1 MTELI
6 CRNYAHRGFSGEYP
20 ENTMIAFE
28 KAIEAGCEG
37 IEMDVHFTKDGKLV
51 IVHDEL
57 IDRTSDGKGFVKD
70 YTYEELTKFDFSYT
84 YKDKV
89 GFCKIPALEE
99 FMDLVH
105 DKDIIINIE
114 LKTGIFSYPGIEQ
127 ATYDLIKKYDMH
139 DKVVISSFGHASV
152 MRMKKIDPTIKC
164 GFLTETGILDVG
176 EYIKS
181 HGVECY
187 HPLFAMLIDPELVKD
202 IRSHGL
208 EINTWTVNEEPYIEM
223 LCDLKVEGIIGNY
236 PDRTKAVL
244 ERKGLR

>member
-1 MTELI
+1 MKELK

-70 YTYEELTKFDFSYT
+70 YTYDELTKFDFSYT

-89 GFCKIPALEE
+89 GFCKIPTLEE
-99 FMDLVH
+99 FMELVH
-105 DKDIIINIE
+105 DKDIMINIE
-114 LKTGIFSYPGIEQ
+114 LKTGIIAYPGIEQ
-127 ATYDLIKKYDMH
+127 ATYDMVKKYDMH
-139 DKVVISSFGHASV
+139 DKVVISSFGHKSI
-152 MRMKKIDPTIKC
+152 MKMKTIDPTIKC

-176 EYIKS
+176 EYVKS

-187 HPLFAMLIDPELVKD
+187 HPFYGMLLDQELLADVK
-202 IRSHGL
+202 SHGL
-208 EINTWTVNEEPYIEM
+208 EINTWTVNEEAHIEL
-223 LCDLKVEGIIGNY
+223 LCDIGVEGIIGNY
-236 PDRTKAVL
+236 PDRTKKVL

>member
-1 MTELI
+1 MKDLK

-28 KAIEAGCEG
+28 KAIEVGCEG
-37 IEMDVHFTKDGKLV
+37 IEMDVHLTKDGRIV
-51 IVHDEL
+51 IIHDEL

-84 YKDKV
+84 FKDKV
-89 GFCKIPALEE
+89 GFCRIPTLEE
-99 FMDLVH
+99 FMELVH

-114 LKTGIFSYPGIEQ
+114 LKTGIIPYQGIEQ
-127 ATYDLIKKYDMH
+127 AVYDMIQKYDMH

-152 MRMKKIDPTIKC
+152 MKMKEIDPTIKC
-164 GFLTETGILDVG
+164 GFLTETGILNVG

-187 HPLFAMLIDPELVKD
+187 HPLFAMLNNPELVAD

-208 EINTWTVNEEPYIEM
+208 EINTWTVNEVPYIEM
-223 LCDLKVEGIIGNY
+223 LIDLGVEGIIGNY
-236 PDRTKAVL
+236 PNLTKEVL
-244 ERKGLR
+244 ERRGLR

>member
-1 MTELI
+1 MKELK

-37 IEMDVHFTKDGKLV
+37 IEMDVHFTKDKKLV
-51 IVHDEL
+51 IIHDEL

-70 YTYEELTKFDFSYT
+70 HTYEELLKYDFSYT
-84 YKDKV
+84 FGDKV
-89 GFCKIPALEE
+89 GRCTIPTLEE
-99 FMDLVH
+99 FFELVK
-105 DKDIIINIE
+105 DKDIMINIE
-114 LKTGIFSYPGIEQ
+114 LKTGIFPYEGIEQ
-127 ATYDLIKKYDMH
+127 ATYDMIQKYDMR

-152 MRMKKIDPTIKC
+152 MKMKEIDPGIKC

-187 HPLFAMLIDPELVKD
+187 HPLFAMLLNAKLVED

-223 LCDLKVEGIIGNY
+223 LCDLGVEGIIGNY
-236 PDRTKAVL
+236 PDRTARVL
-244 ERKGLR
+244 KRKGLR

>member
-1 MTELI
+1 MKELK

-37 IEMDVHFTKDGKLV
+37 IEMDVHFTKDGQIV

-57 IDRTSDGKGFVKD
+57 IDRTSDGRGFVKD

-84 YKDKV
+84 YTEKA
-89 GFCKIPALEE
+89 GFCKIPTLEE
-99 FMDLVH
+99 FMELVH
-105 DKDIIINIE
+105 DKDILINIE
-114 LKTGIFSYPGIEQ
+114 LKTGIFAYTGIEQ
-127 ATYDLIKKYDMH
+127 AVYDMIKKYDMH
-139 DKVVISSFGHASV
+139 DKVIISSFGHKSV
-152 MRMKKIDPTIKC
+152 MKMKEIDPTIKC

-181 HGVECY
+181 HGIECY
-187 HPLFAMLIDPELVKD
+187 HPLFAMLLDQELVRD

-223 LCDLKVEGIIGNY
+223 LCDIGVEGIIGNY
-236 PDRTKAVL
+236 PDRTREVL
-244 ERKGLR
+244 LRKGLR

>member
-1 MTELI
+1 MTELK

-70 YTYEELTKFDFSYT
+70 YTYEELTAFDFSNT

-89 GFCKIPALEE
+89 GFCKIPTLEE
-99 FMDLVH
+99 FMVLVH
-105 DKDIIINIE
+105 DKDILINIE
-114 LKTGIFSYPGIEQ
+114 LKTGIFPYPGIEQ
-127 ATYDLIKKYDMH
+127 ATYDMIQKYDMH

-152 MRMKKIDPTIKC
+152 MKMKEIDPTIKC
-164 GFLTETGILDVG
+164 GFLTETGILNVG
-176 EYIKS
+176 EYIQS
-181 HGVECY
+181 HGIECY
-187 HPLFAMLIDPELVKD
+187 HPFFAMLVNPDLVKD

-208 EINTWTVNEEPYIEM
+208 EINTWTVNEEPYMEM
-223 LCDLKVEGIIGNY
+223 LMEMGVEGIIGNY
-236 PDRTKAVL
+236 PDRVKKVL